1 MRRTPVGCIG
11 LFLLALA
18 LSACGSTGSTGAG
31 GSGGDAGA
39 GGNGGAAGA
48 GETPDYTMRGPAAVG
63 VTTASLTDSS
73 RMRTLP
79 VEIWYPISA
88 AGTASEV
95 IDFET
100 DPDRRAALS
109 PLLDAAP
116 RECVALTT
124 EATRDGAANAGEYP
138 VILYSHC
145 YTCTRWSAHAV
156 MERLA
161 SHGFVVVSPDHEGD
175 TLFDRLD
182 GNASPLTN
190 ALVDV
195 READIRFILDQV
207 LDGSALPEGVSANAS
222 QVGML
227 GHSIGSVTAGRVAQN
242 DTRIAA
248 VVGLAAPME
257 NILYGEVLMENI
269 TVPLGLLEATED
281 NSIGEPGNLFIRQ
294 NFSVANT
301 PAYKLDI
308 VDAGHWS
315 VTNIAGLDEFFAPGC
330 GDDLRQTNGEPFSY
344 IPVESGNQYTATFV
358 TALFAAHLQNEPTA
372 QEFLRSNPWP
382 AEAPLQARE

>member
-31 GSGGDAGA
+31 GSGGAAGA
-39 GGNGGAAGA
+39 GGDGGAGGA

-124 EATRDGAANAGEYP
+124 
-138 VILYSHC
+138 
-145 YTCTRWSAHAV
+145 
-156 MERLA
+156 
-161 SHGFVVVSPDHEGD
+161 
-175 TLFDRLD
+175 
-182 GNASPLTN
+182 
-190 ALVDV
+190 
-195 READIRFILDQV
+195 
-207 LDGSALPEGVSANAS
+207 
-222 QVGML
+222 
-227 GHSIGSVTAGRVAQN
+227 
-242 DTRIAA
+242 
-248 VVGLAAPME
+248 
-257 NILYGEVLMENI
+257 
-269 TVPLGLLEATED
+269 
-281 NSIGEPGNLFIRQ
+281 
-294 NFSVANT
+294 
-301 PAYKLDI
+301 
-308 VDAGHWS
+308 
-315 VTNIAGLDEFFAPGC
+315 
-330 GDDLRQTNGEPFSY
+330 
-344 IPVESGNQYTATFV
+344 
-358 TALFAAHLQNEPTA
+358 
-372 QEFLRSNPWP
+372 
-382 AEAPLQARE
+382 

>member
-1 MRRTPVGCIG
+1 
-11 LFLLALA
+11 
-18 LSACGSTGSTGAG
+18 
-31 GSGGDAGA
+31 
-39 GGNGGAAGA
+39 
-48 GETPDYTMRGPAAVG
+48 MRGPAAVG
-63 VTTASLTDSS
+63 VATASLTDSS
-73 RMRTLP
+73 RTRTLP

-88 AGTASEV
+88 AGTASAV

-100 DPDRRAALS
+100 DPDRRDALS

-124 EATRDGAANAGEYP
+124 EATRDAAAAAGEYP

-207 LDGSALPEGVSANAS
+207 LDGSTLPEGVSASAS
-222 QVGML
+222 QIGML

-269 TVPLGLLEATED
+269 SVPLGLLEATED
-281 NSIGEPGNLFIRQ
+281 NSIGEPGNLFIRE
-294 NFSVANT
+294 NFSKANT

-358 TALFAAHLQNEPTA
+358 TALFAAHLQDEPTA

-382 AEAPLQARE
+382 TEAPLQARE

>member
-1 MRRTPVGCIG
+1 M
-11 LFLLALA
+11 LA
-18 LSACGSTGSTGAG
+18 LSACGSAGSTG
-31 GSGGDAGA
+31 GSG
-39 GGNGGAAGA
+39 GGNGGAGGA
-48 GETPDYTMRGPAAVG
+48 GDTPDYTMPGPTAVG
-63 VTTASLTDSS
+63 VATTSVTDGS
-73 RMRTLP
+73 RGRTLP
-79 VEIWYPISA
+79 VELWYPTDA
-88 AGTASEV
+88 AGAASEV

-116 RECVALTT
+116 RECVATT
-124 EATRDGAANAGEYP
+124 TGATRDAAATAGEYP

-182 GNASPLTN
+182 GNASPLSN

-195 READIRFILDQV
+195 READIRFVLDQV
-207 LDGSALPEGVSANAS
+207 LGGSALPEGLSANPS
-222 QVGML
+222 QIGML

-242 DTRIAA
+242 DARIAA
-248 VVGLAAPME
+248 VAGLAAPME
-257 NILYGEVLMENI
+257 NILYGEVLMANI
-269 TVPLGLLEATED
+269 TMPLGLVEATED
-281 NSIGEPGNLFIRQ
+281 NSIGEPGNVFIEE
-294 NFSVANT
+294 NFSKANT

-315 VTNIAGLDEFFAPGC
+315 VTNIAGLDEVFAPGC
-330 GDDLRQTNGEPFSY
+330 GDDLRQTNGESFTY
-344 IPVESGNQYTATFV
+344 IPVERGNHYTATFV
-358 TALFAAHLQNEPTA
+358 TALFAAYLRDEPTA
-372 QEFLRSNPWP
+372 LALLRSKPWP
-382 AEAPLQARE
+382 TEAPLQTRE